1 VKVLIFLNTLGL
13 GGTEKAACRW
23 TRGLRERGHDI
34 AVLTLCDGPRR
45 AELEGAG
52 IVVRVLESS
61 ATALAREL
69 RDWQPEIIHAHVPGH
84 PHAGDVLGEA
94 LAALPKIPVLQTNI
108 FGRLENPREDR
119 WTDFRVFISWT
130 SCVQAARRCFRKLDE
145 NFFRK
150 ASVAVYPLDAE
161 DGPGPHVTESFRV
174 AHGIARD
181 EILFGRLSRPE
192 PNKWTDLPLRAF
204 RLALRKNPRIKLLL
218 REPPPAVAR
227 ALSESVD
234 RDRFLILPVTGER
247 EELRATIASLDA
259 VLHASNIGESFGY
272 GIAEPMNYA
281 KPVIANSVPWED
293 QAQIELVRPGE
304 CGFIASTPAAMA
316 RAILALADDDGLRAR
331 FGRQAQLH
339 IRQLANPVESL
350 DRLEGALIAT
360 IAGRDN
366 PRLAADLASAQ
377 AAARHLDAHQFGH
390 SLREQIALRPFHYRV
405 RFHQWRKR
413 HLCTRTVAK

>member
-1 VKVLIFLNTLGL
+1 MNIAVFVNTLGL

-23 TRGLRERGHDI
+23 ARGLKERGHTI
-34 AVLTLCDGPRR
+34 VVLTLSDGPRR
-45 AELEGAG
+45 AELESAG
-52 IVVRVLESS
+52 IEVCVMELSS
-61 ATALAREL
+61 EAIARALHGL
-69 RDWQPEIIHAHVPGH
+69 KPDVIHAHAPGH
-84 PHAGDVLGEA
+84 PHEGDVLGEA
-94 LAALPKIPVLQTNI
+94 LARLPKIPVVQTNV

-119 WTDFRVFISWT
+119 WTDFRLFISWT

-161 DGPGPHVTESFRV
+161 DSPEPHVRESFRA

-181 EILFGRLSRPE
+181 ETLFGRLSRPE

-227 ALSESVD
+227 ALSESAD

-247 EELRATIASLDA
+247 DELRATIASLNA
-259 VLHASNIGESFGY
+259 VLHTSTIGESFGY

-304 CGFIASTPAAMA
+304 CGFIASTPTAMA

-339 IRQLANPVESL
+339 IRQLASPAESL
-350 DRLEGALIAT
+350 DRLEGALVAT

-366 PRLAADLASAQ
+366 PRLAVDLASAQ

-390 SLREQIALRPFHYRV
+390 SLREQIALRPFHWRV

-413 HLCTRTVAK
+413 HLCARAAAK